1 MEDFLQRVLLFVI
14 GAILVGGGLTFT
26 FQSMQGQRAAFQGAL
41 FGMVWIVIGLYFFA
55 WTFMGPPG

>member
-41 FGMVWIVIGLYFFA
+41 FGMIWIVLGLYFFA

>member
-26 FQSMQGQRAAFQGAL
+26 FQSMNGQRAAFQGAL
-41 FGMVWIVIGLYFFA
+41 FGIVWIVIGLYFFA